1 MNLDANPQRASEL
14 CQEAHTRLLRSADK
28 LTDSDVRAA
37 SLLPGWT
44 VGHVLTHVARN
55 ADSHARRITGA
66 LDGLDLPKY
75 LGGSKQ
81 REEEIKAGAGRSADE
96 LVADLEASE
105 SRLEQVFDRYAAAGW
120 PNGHFL
126 GGSDYGV
133 WACPAHRLREIEMH
147 HVDLGLGYTPA
158 DWPEEYVAWDLQNL
172 LAGAADRL
180 ISSGDRRAFM
190 AWLSGRGPLDPE
202 TELAPW

>member
-1 MNLDANPQRASEL
+1 MTLDGNPQRAAEL
-14 CQEAHTRLLRSADK
+14 CREAHERLLRGVEK
-28 LTDSDVRAA
+28 LTDTDVRAA

-66 LDGLDLPKY
+66 LNGLDVPKY
-75 LGGSKQ
+75 LGGSEQ
-81 REEEIKAGAGRSADE
+81 REAEIEAGAGRPSGE
-96 LVADLEASE
+96 LIADLEASE

-126 GGSDYGV
+126 GGSDYRAV
-133 WACPAHRLREIEMH
+133 ACPAHRLREIEIH

-158 DWPEEYVAWDLQNL
+158 DWPEEYVAWDLQTL
-172 LAGAADRL
+172 LERAAERL
-180 ISSGDRRAFM
+180 ASDDRRKFM

-202 TELAPW
+202 TRLAPW